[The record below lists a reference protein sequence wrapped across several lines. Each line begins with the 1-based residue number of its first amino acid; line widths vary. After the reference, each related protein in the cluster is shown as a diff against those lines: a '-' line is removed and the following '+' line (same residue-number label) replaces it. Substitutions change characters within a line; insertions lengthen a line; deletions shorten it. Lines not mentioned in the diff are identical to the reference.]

1 MKLYEYAIR
10 RILLMG
16 LVLFGLSLLMFYLTR
31 GFLPPSFALAPY
43 ITPRMTDLQK
53 LALAQSLGV
62 ATKSCA
68 SFEAFSAFQQSC
80 LVPVYAQYVGWLSNV
95 LRGNWGLTLLPGISG
110 TQTTLSVFF
119 SRFPFTAQLAIMGR
133 YSPSRSASRWDSL
146 PHISFSRLLV
156 PVYAQYVG
164 WLSNVLRGNWG
175 LTLLPGISGT
185 QTTLSVFFSRFPFT
199 AQLAI
204 MGAIL
209 TIAIGIPLGIV
220 SATHNNKL
228 PDHISRIVSLGG
240 YSIPQF
246 WFGYVL
252 LIIFVLYVRV
262 GGLGLLPGSGALATN
277 CAICFA
283 NAGTVKAVTGAP
295 ILDGII
301 SGNLHYAWDSFV
313 AMILPAVTLSITS
326 IGALTRI
333 VRSSML
339 EVLRQDYIL
348 LAKSKGLQ
356 ERVVVYRHALRNAL
370 LPAVTVAGL
379 LTAFLFGGVVVI
391 EIVFD
396 IPGVGYTSLSAVNS
410 FDINFVE
417 LYVLVTALIIVVT
430 NLAVDIIY
438 AKLDPRIRY

>member
-1 MKLYEYAIR
+1 LKLYEYAIR

-16 LVLFGLSLLMFYLTR
+16 LVLFGLSLMMFYLTR
-31 GFLPPSFALAPY
+31 AFLPPSFALAPY
-43 ITPRMTDLQK
+43 IHPSMNDAQK
-53 LALAQSLGV
+53 LALAQTLGV
-62 ATKSCA
+62 ATQSCP
-68 SFEAFSAFQQSC
+68 SFQAFSLLQHGC
-80 LVPVYAQYVGWLSNV
+80 LVPVYAQYSGWLSDV
-95 LRGNWGLTLLPGISG
+95 LKGDWGLTLIPGISS
-110 TQTTLSVFF
+110 TPVTTLSVFF
-119 SRFPFTAQLAIMGR
+119 DRFPYTAQLA
-133 YSPSRSASRWDSL
+133 
-146 PHISFSRLLV
+146 V
-156 PVYAQYVG
+156 
-164 WLSNVLRGNWG
+164 
-175 LTLLPGISGT
+175 
-185 QTTLSVFFSRFPFT
+185 
-199 AQLAI
+199 

-209 TIAIGIPLGIV
+209 TILIGIPLGIV
-220 SATHNNKL
+220 SATRNNRW

-252 LIIFVLYVRV
+252 LIFFVLYVRV
-262 GGLGLLPGSGALATN
+262 DGLGLLPGSFSLTPN
-277 CAICFA
+277 CFICFA
-283 NAGTVKAVTGAP
+283 NAGTAHAYTGAP
-295 ILDGII
+295 IIDGIL
-301 SGNLHYAWDSFV
+301 SGNFRYAWDSFV
-313 AMILPAVTLSITS
+313 SMILPAVTLSITS

-339 EVLRQDYIL
+339 EVLKQDYIL
-348 LAKSKGLQ
+348 LARSKGLQ

-396 IPGVGYTSLSAVNS
+396 IPGVGYTSLLAANA
-410 FDINFVE
+410 FDINFIE

>member
-1 MKLYEYAIR
+1 LKLYEYAIR

-16 LVLFGLSLLMFYLTR
+16 LVLFGLSLMMFYLTR

-43 ITPRMTDLQK
+43 ITPRMTDPQK
-53 LALAQSLGV
+53 LALAKSLGV
-62 ATKSCA
+62 ATNSCP
-68 SFEAFSAFQQSC
+68 SFQAFSAFQQSC
-80 LVPVYAQYVGWLSNV
+80 LVPVWAQYTKWLGNV
-95 LRGNWGLTLLPGISG
+95 LSGNWGYTLLPGITG
-110 TQTTLSVFF
+110 ARTTSVFF
-119 SRFPFTAQLAIMGR
+119 SRFPFTAQLA
-133 YSPSRSASRWDSL
+133 
-146 PHISFSRLLV
+146 V
-156 PVYAQYVG
+156 
-164 WLSNVLRGNWG
+164 
-175 LTLLPGISGT
+175 
-185 QTTLSVFFSRFPFT
+185 
-199 AQLAI
+199 

-252 LIIFVLYVRV
+252 LIIFVLYVRI
-262 GGLGLLPGSGALATN
+262 GGLGILPGSGSLATN

-283 NAGTVKAVTGAP
+283 NPGSASAVTGAP
-295 ILDGII
+295 ILDGLI

-356 ERVVVYRHALRNAL
+356 ERVVIYRHALRNAL

-396 IPGVGYTSLSAVNS
+396 LPGVGYTSLQAVNV

>member
-1 MKLYEYAIR
+1 
-10 RILLMG
+10 MG

-43 ITPRMTDLQK
+43 ITPRMNDAQK

-62 ATKSCA
+62 ATNSCP
-68 SFEAFSAFQQSC
+68 SFQAFSAFQPNC
-80 LVPVYAQYVGWLSNV
+80 LVPVWAQYTKWLGNV
-95 LRGNWGLTLLPGISG
+95 LSGNWGYTLLPGIIG
-110 TQTTLSVFF
+110 AKTTSVFF
-119 SRFPFTAQLAIMGR
+119 SRFPFTAQLA
-133 YSPSRSASRWDSL
+133 
-146 PHISFSRLLV
+146 V
-156 PVYAQYVG
+156 
-164 WLSNVLRGNWG
+164 
-175 LTLLPGISGT
+175 
-185 QTTLSVFFSRFPFT
+185 
-199 AQLAI
+199 
-204 MGAIL
+204 MGAML
-209 TIAIGIPLGIV
+209 TILIGIPLGIV

-252 LIIFVLYVRV
+252 LIVFVLYARV
-262 GGLGLLPGSGALATN
+262 GGLGILPGSGSLATN
-277 CAICFA
+277 CFICFA

-295 ILDGII
+295 IIDGII

-396 IPGVGYTSLSAVNS
+396 LPGVGYTSLQAVNV

>member
-10 RILLMG
+10 RVLLMG

-62 ATKSCA
+62 ATQSCP

-80 LVPVYAQYVGWLSNV
+80 LVPVWAQYTGWLSNV
-95 LRGNWGLTLLPGISG
+95 LQGNWGLTLLPGISG

-119 SRFPFTAQLAIMGR
+119 GRFPFTAQLA
-133 YSPSRSASRWDSL
+133 
-146 PHISFSRLLV
+146 V
-156 PVYAQYVG
+156 
-164 WLSNVLRGNWG
+164 
-175 LTLLPGISGT
+175 
-185 QTTLSVFFSRFPFT
+185 
-199 AQLAI
+199 

-262 GGLGLLPGSGALATN
+262 GGLGLLPGSGSLATN
-277 CAICFA
+277 CVICFTNPGA
-283 NAGTVKAVTGAP
+283 ARTVTGAP
-295 ILDGII
+295 ILDGIV

-356 ERVVVYRHALRNAL
+356 ERVVIYRHALRNAL

-396 IPGVGYTSLSAVNS
+396 IPGVGLTSLTAVNS

-417 LYVLVTALIIVVT
+417 LYVLVTAFIIVVT

>member
-1 MKLYEYAIR
+1 MKLYEYAVR

-16 LVLFGLSLLMFYLTR
+16 LVLFGISLMMFYLTR

-43 ITPRMTDLQK
+43 ITPRMNDAQK
-53 LALAQSLGV
+53 LALAKSLGV
-62 ATKSCA
+62 ATGSCP
-68 SFEAFSAFQQSC
+68 SFQAFSAFQQNC
-80 LVPVYAQYVGWLSNV
+80 LVPVYAQYASWLGNV
-95 LRGNWGLTLLPGISG
+95 LKGNWGLTLLPSISG

-119 SRFPFTAQLAIMGR
+119 G
-133 YSPSRSASRWDSL
+133 
-146 PHISFSRLLV
+146 
-156 PVYAQYVG
+156 
-164 WLSNVLRGNWG
+164 
-175 LTLLPGISGT
+175 
-185 QTTLSVFFSRFPFT
+185 RFPFT

-220 SATHNNKL
+220 SATNNNKL

-252 LIIFVLYVRV
+252 LIIFVLYVRI
-262 GGLGLLPGSGALATN
+262 GGLGLLPGSGPLATN
-277 CAICFA
+277 CVICFA
-283 NAGTVKAVTGAP
+283 NPGTVNAVTGAP
-295 ILDGII
+295 IFDGII

-356 ERVVVYRHALRNAL
+356 QRVVIYRHALRNAL

-396 IPGVGYTSLSAVNS
+396 LPGVGYTSLQAVNV

-417 LYVLVTALIIVVT
+417 LYVLVTALIIVLT

>member
-1 MKLYEYAIR
+1 LKLYEYAIR

-16 LVLFGLSLLMFYLTR
+16 FVLFGLSLMMFYLTR
-31 GFLPPSFALAPY
+31 GFLPPSYALAPY
-43 ITPRMTDLQK
+43 ISPRMNDVQK

-62 ATKSCA
+62 ATKSCP
-68 SFEAFSAFQQSC
+68 SFQAFSAFQKGC
-80 LVPVYAQYVGWLSNV
+80 LVPVWDQYTGWVTNV
-95 LRGNWGLTLLPGISG
+95 LKGNWGLTLLPGISG

-119 SRFPFTAQLAIMGR
+119 SRFPFTAQLAVMG
-133 YSPSRSASRWDSL
+133 
-146 PHISFSRLLV
+146 
-156 PVYAQYVG
+156 G
-164 WLSNVLRGNWG
+164 
-175 LTLLPGISGT
+175 
-185 QTTLSVFFSRFPFT
+185 
-199 AQLAI
+199 
-204 MGAIL
+204 IL
-209 TIAIGIPLGIV
+209 TIAIGIPLGII
-220 SATHNNKL
+220 SATNNNKL

-262 GGLGLLPGSGALATN
+262 GGLGLLPGSGPLATT
-277 CAICFA
+277 CAICFSDP
-283 NAGTVKAVTGAP
+283 GSVRAVTGAP
-295 ILDGII
+295 IIDGLV
-301 SGNLHYAWDSFV
+301 SGNLRYAWDSFV
-313 AMILPAVTLSITS
+313 AMLLPAITLSITS

-339 EVLRQDYIL
+339 EVLKQDYIL
-348 LAKSKGLQ
+348 LARSKGLQ

-396 IPGVGYTSLSAVNS
+396 LPGVGYTALQAVNV
-410 FDINFVE
+410 FDINFIE

-430 NLAVDIIY
+430 NLAVDILY

>member
-1 MKLYEYAIR
+1 LKLYEYAIR

-16 LVLFGLSLLMFYLTR
+16 LVLFGLSLFMFYLTR

-43 ITPRMTDLQK
+43 ITPRMNDAQK

-68 SFEAFSAFQQSC
+68 SFQAFSAFQQSC
-80 LVPVYAQYVGWLSNV
+80 LVPVWAQYTQWLGNV
-95 LRGNWGLTLLPGISG
+95 LSGNWGYTLLPTAGPAAK
-110 TQTTLSVFF
+110 TTTIFF
-119 SRFPFTAQLAIMGR
+119 SRFPFTAQLA
-133 YSPSRSASRWDSL
+133 
-146 PHISFSRLLV
+146 V
-156 PVYAQYVG
+156 
-164 WLSNVLRGNWG
+164 
-175 LTLLPGISGT
+175 
-185 QTTLSVFFSRFPFT
+185 
-199 AQLAI
+199 

-209 TIAIGIPLGIV
+209 TILIGIPLGIV

-252 LIIFVLYVRV
+252 LIIFVLYARI
-262 GGLGLLPGSGALATN
+262 GGLGLLPGSGSLATN

-283 NAGTVKAVTGAP
+283 NVVTPKAVTGAP

-301 SGNLHYAWDSFV
+301 SGNLHFAWDSFV

-356 ERVVVYRHALRNAL
+356 ERVVIYRHALRNAL

-396 IPGVGYTSLSAVNS
+396 LPGVGYTSLQAVNV

>member
-1 MKLYEYAIR
+1 MKLYEYAFR

-31 GFLPPSFALAPY
+31 GFLPPSYALAPY
-43 ITPRMTDLQK
+43 LTPRMDGTAK

-62 ATKSCA
+62 ATNSCP
-68 SFEAFSAFQQSC
+68 SFEAFSALQPSC
-80 LVPVYAQYVGWLSNV
+80 LVPVWAQYVSWLTNV
-95 LRGNWGLTLLPGISG
+95 LKGNWGLTLLPTIAG
-110 TQTTLSVFF
+110 TQTTLSVFL
-119 SRFPFTAQLAIMGR
+119 SRFPFTAELA
-133 YSPSRSASRWDSL
+133 
-146 PHISFSRLLV
+146 V
-156 PVYAQYVG
+156 
-164 WLSNVLRGNWG
+164 
-175 LTLLPGISGT
+175 
-185 QTTLSVFFSRFPFT
+185 
-199 AQLAI
+199 

-209 TIAIGIPLGIV
+209 TIAIGIPLGII

-252 LIIFVLYVRV
+252 LIIFVLYARV
-262 GGLGLLPGSGALATN
+262 NGLGLLPGSGPLATN
-277 CAICFA
+277 CVICFINPGSA
-283 NAGTVKAVTGAP
+283 HATTGAP
-295 ILDGII
+295 IIDGLI
-301 SGNLHYAWDSFV
+301 SGNLRYAWDSFV
-313 AMILPAVTLSITS
+313 AMILPAITLSITS

-339 EVLRQDYIL
+339 EVLKQDYIL

-356 ERVVVYRHALRNAL
+356 GRVVIYRHALRNAL

-396 IPGVGYTSLSAVNS
+396 LPGVGFTSLQAVNV
-410 FDINFVE
+410 FDINFIE

>member
-1 MKLYEYAIR
+1 LKLYEYAIR

-43 ITPRMTDLQK
+43 ITPRMNDAQK
-53 LALAQSLGV
+53 LALAQSIGV

-68 SFEAFSAFQQSC
+68 SFQAFSAFQQSC
-80 LVPVYAQYVGWLSNV
+80 LVPTWAQYTGWLANV
-95 LRGNWGLTLLPGISG
+95 LRGNWGLTLLPSISG

-119 SRFPFTAQLAIMGR
+119 SRFPFTAQLA
-133 YSPSRSASRWDSL
+133 
-146 PHISFSRLLV
+146 V
-156 PVYAQYVG
+156 
-164 WLSNVLRGNWG
+164 
-175 LTLLPGISGT
+175 
-185 QTTLSVFFSRFPFT
+185 
-199 AQLAI
+199 

-277 CAICFA
+277 CVICFA
-283 NAGTVKAVTGAP
+283 NAGSVKAVTGAP
-295 ILDGII
+295 IFDGII

-356 ERVVVYRHALRNAL
+356 ERVVIYRHALRNAL

-391 EIVFD
+391 EIVFS
-396 IPGVGYTSLSAVNS
+396 IPGVGYTSLQAVNV

>member
-1 MKLYEYAIR
+1 LKLYEYAIR

-16 LVLFGLSLLMFYLTR
+16 LVLLGISLLMFYLTR

-43 ITPRMTDLQK
+43 LTPRMNDAQK
-53 LALAQSLGV
+53 LVLAQSLGV
-62 ATKSCA
+62 ATSSCP
-68 SFEAFSAFQQSC
+68 SFQAFSALQQGC
-80 LVPVYAQYVGWLSNV
+80 LVPVWGQYTAWLSNV
-95 LRGNWGLTLLPGISG
+95 LAGNWGLTLLPGISG
-110 TQTTLSVFF
+110 TQTTVSVFF
-119 SRFPFTAQLAIMGR
+119 SRFPFTAQLA
-133 YSPSRSASRWDSL
+133 
-146 PHISFSRLLV
+146 V
-156 PVYAQYVG
+156 
-164 WLSNVLRGNWG
+164 
-175 LTLLPGISGT
+175 
-185 QTTLSVFFSRFPFT
+185 
-199 AQLAI
+199 

-209 TIAIGIPLGIV
+209 TIIIGIPLGIV

-252 LIIFVLYVRV
+252 LIFFVLYARV
-262 GGLGLLPGSGALATN
+262 GGLGILPGSGPLATN
-277 CAICFA
+277 CVICFT
-283 NAGTVKAVTGAP
+283 NPGTVSSVTGAP
-295 ILDGII
+295 ILDGIL
-301 SGNLHYAWDSFV
+301 SGNMHYSWDSFV
-313 AMILPAVTLSITS
+313 AMILPAITLSITS

-339 EVLRQDYIL
+339 EVLKQDYIL

-356 ERVVVYRHALRNAL
+356 GRVVIYRHALRNAL

-396 IPGVGYTSLSAVNS
+396 LPGVGYTSLQAVNV

>member
-43 ITPRMTDLQK
+43 ISPRMNDAQK

-62 ATKSCA
+62 ATKSCP
-68 SFEAFSAFQQSC
+68 SFQAFSAFQQSC
-80 LVPVYAQYVGWLSNV
+80 LVPTWAQYTGWVSNV
-95 LRGNWGLTLLPGISG
+95 LRGNWGFTLLPGISG
-110 TQTTLSVFF
+110 TQTTLSVF
-119 SRFPFTAQLAIMGR
+119 
-133 YSPSRSASRWDSL
+133 Y
-146 PHISFSRLLV
+146 
-156 PVYAQYVG
+156 
-164 WLSNVLRGNWG
+164 
-175 LTLLPGISGT
+175 
-185 QTTLSVFFSRFPFT
+185 SRFPFT

-209 TIAIGIPLGIV
+209 TIAIGIPLGII

-228 PDHISRIVSLGG
+228 PDHLSRIVSLGG

-277 CAICFA
+277 CVICFA
-283 NAGTVKAVTGAP
+283 NAGSVRAVTGAP
-295 ILDGII
+295 ILDGILA
-301 SGNLHYAWDSFV
+301 GNLHYSWDSFV

-356 ERVVVYRHALRNAL
+356 ERVVIYRHALRNAL

-396 IPGVGYTSLSAVNS
+396 LPGVGFTSLQAVSS

>member
-1 MKLYEYAIR
+1 
-10 RILLMG
+10 MG

-43 ITPRMTDLQK
+43 ITPRMDDAQK

-62 ATKSCA
+62 ATKSCP
-68 SFEAFSAFQQSC
+68 SFQAFSSFQQSC
-80 LVPVYAQYVGWLSNV
+80 VVPVWAQYAGWLTNV
-95 LRGNWGLTLLPGISG
+95 LKGNWGLTLLPGISG

-119 SRFPFTAQLAIMGR
+119 DRFPFTAQLAVM
-133 YSPSRSASRWDSL
+133 A
-146 PHISFSRLLV
+146 
-156 PVYAQYVG
+156 
-164 WLSNVLRGNWG
+164 
-175 LTLLPGISGT
+175 
-185 QTTLSVFFSRFPFT
+185 
-199 AQLAI
+199 
-204 MGAIL
+204 AIL

-220 SATHNNKL
+220 SATRNNKL

-252 LIIFVLYVRV
+252 LIVFVLYVRV
-262 GGLGLLPGSGALATN
+262 GGLGLLPGSGPLATN
-277 CAICFA
+277 CVICFQ
-283 NAGTVKAVTGAP
+283 NPGTVRAVTGAP
-295 ILDGII
+295 IIDGILA
-301 SGNLHYAWDSFV
+301 GNLRYAWDSFV

-348 LAKSKGLQ
+348 LARSKGLQ
-356 ERVVVYRHALRNAL
+356 DRVVVYRHALRNAL

-396 IPGVGYTSLSAVNS
+396 LPGVGYTSLQAVNV
-410 FDINFVE
+410 FDINFIE
-417 LYVLVTALIIVVT
+417 LYVLVTAFIIVVT

>member
-16 LVLFGLSLLMFYLTR
+16 LVLLGLSLLMFYLTR

-43 ITPRMTDLQK
+43 ITPRMNAAEK

-62 ATKSCA
+62 ATNSCP
-68 SFEAFSAFQQSC
+68 SFQAFSAYQPSC
-80 LVPVYAQYVGWLSNV
+80 LVPLYEQYAGWLGNV
-95 LRGNWGLTLLPGISG
+95 LKGDWGLTLLPGIAG
-110 TQTTLSVFF
+110 TQSTLSVFF
-119 SRFPFTAQLAIMGR
+119 SRFPFTAE
-133 YSPSRSASRWDSL
+133 
-146 PHISFSRLLV
+146 
-156 PVYAQYVG
+156 
-164 WLSNVLRGNWG
+164 
-175 LTLLPGISGT
+175 
-185 QTTLSVFFSRFPFT
+185 
-199 AQLAI
+199 LAI

-209 TIAIGIPLGIV
+209 TILIGIPLGIV
-220 SATHNNKL
+220 SATHNNRL
-228 PDHISRIVSLGG
+228 PDHLSRVVSLGG

-277 CAICFA
+277 CAICIRDP
-283 NAGTVKAVTGAP
+283 GTVRALTGAP
-295 ILDGII
+295 IVDGLLA
-301 SGNLHYAWDSFV
+301 GNLRYAWDSFV
-313 AMILPAVTLSITS
+313 AMLLPAITLSITS

-339 EVLRQDYIL
+339 EVLRQDYML
-348 LAKSKGLQ
+348 LARSKGLA
-356 ERVVVYRHALRNAL
+356 ERVVIYRQALRNAL

-396 IPGVGYTSLSAVNS
+396 LPGVGYTSLQAVNV
-410 FDINFVE
+410 FDINFIE

>member
-1 MKLYEYAIR
+1 LKLYEYAIR

-16 LVLFGLSLLMFYLTR
+16 LVLFGLSLMMFYLTR

-43 ITPRMTDLQK
+43 ITPRMNDLQK

-62 ATKSCA
+62 ATQSCP
-68 SFEAFSAFQQSC
+68 SFQAFSLLQHSC
-80 LVPVYAQYVGWLSNV
+80 LVPVYDQYVKWLGNV
-95 LRGNWGLTLLPGISG
+95 LTGNWGYTLLPSIAG

-119 SRFPFTAQLAIMGR
+119 SRFPFTAQLA
-133 YSPSRSASRWDSL
+133 
-146 PHISFSRLLV
+146 V
-156 PVYAQYVG
+156 
-164 WLSNVLRGNWG
+164 
-175 LTLLPGISGT
+175 
-185 QTTLSVFFSRFPFT
+185 
-199 AQLAI
+199 

-220 SATHNNKL
+220 SATRNNKW

-246 WFGYVL
+246 WFGYIL
-252 LIIFVLYVRV
+252 LIIFVLDVRV
-262 GGLGLLPGSGALATN
+262 GGLGLLPGSFSLTPD
-277 CAICFA
+277 CFICFA
-283 NAGTVKAVTGAP
+283 NVGTVHHYTGAP
-295 ILDGII
+295 IIDGIL
-301 SGNLHYAWDSFV
+301 SGNLRYAWDSFV
-313 AMILPAVTLSITS
+313 SMILPAVALSITS

-339 EVLRQDYIL
+339 EVLKQDYIL
-348 LAKSKGLQ
+348 LARSKGLQ

-396 IPGVGYTSLSAVNS
+396 LPGVGYTSLQAASVS
-410 FDINFVE
+410 DINFIE
-417 LYVLVTALIIVVT
+417 LYVMVTALIIVVT

>member
-16 LVLFGLSLLMFYLTR
+16 LVLLGLSLLMFYLTR

-43 ITPRMTDLQK
+43 ITPRMNSAEK

-62 ATKSCA
+62 ATQSCP
-68 SFEAFSAFQQSC
+68 SFQAFSSYQPSC
-80 LVPVYAQYVGWLSNV
+80 LVPVYEQYAGWLGNV
-95 LRGNWGLTLLPGISG
+95 LKGDWGLTLLPGIAG

-119 SRFPFTAQLAIMGR
+119 SRFPFTAE
-133 YSPSRSASRWDSL
+133 
-146 PHISFSRLLV
+146 
-156 PVYAQYVG
+156 
-164 WLSNVLRGNWG
+164 
-175 LTLLPGISGT
+175 
-185 QTTLSVFFSRFPFT
+185 
-199 AQLAI
+199 LAI

-209 TIAIGIPLGIV
+209 TILIGIPLGIV

-228 PDHISRIVSLGG
+228 PDHLSRIVSLGG

-262 GGLGLLPGSGALATN
+262 GGLGLLPGSGALATT
-277 CAICFA
+277 CAICFRHP
-283 NAGTVKAVTGAP
+283 GTVSAATGAP
-295 ILDGII
+295 ILDGLLA
-301 SGNLHYAWDSFV
+301 GNLRYAWDSLV
-313 AMILPAVTLSITS
+313 AMILPAITLSITS

-339 EVLRQDYIL
+339 EVLRQDYML
-348 LAKSKGLQ
+348 LARSKGLTD
-356 ERVVVYRHALRNAL
+356 RVVIYRQALRNAL

-396 IPGVGYTSLSAVNS
+396 LPGVGYTSLQAVNV
-410 FDINFVE
+410 FDINFIE

>member
-1 MKLYEYAIR
+1 LKLYEYAIR

-16 LVLFGLSLLMFYLTR
+16 LVLFGISLLIFYLTR
-31 GFLPPSFALAPY
+31 GFFPPSFALAPY
-43 ITPRMTDLQK
+43 ISPRMNDAQK

-62 ATKSCA
+62 ATRSCP
-68 SFEAFSAFQQSC
+68 SFQAFSALQKSC
-80 LVPVYAQYVGWLSNV
+80 LVPVWGQYTNWLTNV
-95 LRGNWGLTLLPGISG
+95 LKGDWGLTLLPGIAG
-110 TQTTLSVFF
+110 TE
-119 SRFPFTAQLAIMGR
+119 
-133 YSPSRSASRWDSL
+133 
-146 PHISFSRLLV
+146 
-156 PVYAQYVG
+156 
-164 WLSNVLRGNWG
+164 
-175 LTLLPGISGT
+175 
-185 QTTLSVFFSRFPFT
+185 TTLSVFFSRFPFT

-220 SATHNNKL
+220 SATHNNRL
-228 PDHISRIVSLGG
+228 PDHVSRIISLGG

-262 GGLGLLPGSGALATN
+262 GGMGLLPGSGSLATT
-277 CAICFA
+277 CTICFP
-283 NAGTVKAVTGAP
+283 NPGTIMPATGAP
-295 ILDGII
+295 ILDGLIR
-301 SGNLHYAWDSFV
+301 GNMRYAWDSFV

-339 EVLRQDYIL
+339 EVLKQDYIL
-348 LAKSKGLQ
+348 LAKSKGLR
-356 ERVVVYRHALRNAL
+356 ERVVIYRHALRNAL

-396 IPGVGYTSLSAVNS
+396 LPGVGYTSLQAVNV
-410 FDINFVE
+410 FDINFIE

-430 NLAVDIIY
+430 NLAVDLIY